1 MLITPADVI
10 GYSVFEQVKGREEK
24 LLEQDILEAEI
35 EVRKIAGHDFSAP
48 EYTPLPAEVKLALQ
62 KLAQYYALVNSDESL
77 SKGIKSEK
85 IGDYSYTV
93 SEGSSTAK
101 PDVFDLLGTF
111 IKKDKPTDIGTARMR
126 LRSL

>member
-1 MLITPADVI
+1 MLITHDDVI
-10 GYSVFEQVKGREEK
+10 SYSVFDQVKSREK
-24 LLEQDILEAEI
+24 SLLEKDILEAEI

-101 PDVFDLLGTF
+101 PDVSALLSSF
-111 IKKDKPTDIGTARMR
+111 IKKDEPADPGTARMR

>member
-1 MLITPADVI
+1 MLITPDDVI
-10 GYSVFEQVKGREEK
+10 SYSVFEQVKSRDTK

-35 EVRKIAGHDFSAP
+35 EVRRIAGHDFSAP

-85 IGDYSYTV
+85 IGDYSYTA
-93 SEGSSTAK
+93 SEGSGNAK
-101 PDVFDLLGTF
+101 PDVSALLSAF
-111 IKKDKPTDIGTARMR
+111 IKKDEPADPGTARMR